1 MSITFHSYIPLQMTL
16 RLQYALR
23 NLSGR
28 EFDIIES
35 LKEFKQVKEA
45 RTTLG
50 SWDIIASV
58 ESESME
64 ALYVL
69 VERIRALRNV
79 ERTSTLITR

>member
-1 MSITFHSYIPLQMTL
+1 M
-16 RLQYALR
+16 
-23 NLSGR
+23 
-28 EFDIIES
+28 
-35 LKEFKQVKEA
+35 KEA

-69 VERIRALRNV
+69 VERIRGLRNV